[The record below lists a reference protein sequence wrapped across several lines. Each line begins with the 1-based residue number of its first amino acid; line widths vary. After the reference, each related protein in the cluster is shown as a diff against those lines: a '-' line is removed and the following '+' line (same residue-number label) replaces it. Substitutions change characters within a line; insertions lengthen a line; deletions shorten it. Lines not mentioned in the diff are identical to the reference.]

1 MADPI
6 VSKYTRPAIERQDDA
21 LDPKTSQPLM
31 LIGTMNETMADQLAP
46 GSNIA
51 HYRVVSHLGEGGMGS
66 VYLADDTHLGRRVA
80 LKVLPARLA
89 ADPERMHRFVQ
100 EARLASALTHPNV
113 AYIYEIGEE
122 ASKDDGLRFLA
133 MEYVDGEPL
142 SVRLSRG
149 PLPLSELLSIGAQV
163 ADALDDAHSKGIV
176 HRDIKPSNL
185 MLTPRG
191 YVKVLDFG
199 LAKLEGPRSGNQPHG
214 DETQLMTGAGVVLGT
229 VAYMSPEQALGRDLD
244 HRTDLFS
251 LGVVLY
257 EMAAARLPFS
267 GATASETMAR
277 ILNSQPEALARFN
290 YDLPEGLEHVVRKC
304 LEKDRE
310 RRYQT
315 AREVLV
321 DLKNIQRDSH
331 GAPLPGS
338 ARRNLTAVI
347 VDDEELARALLR
359 EYVASSAGVEIL
371 AECAN
376 GFEAVKAISEKK
388 PDLVFL
394 DVQMPKL
401 DGFEVLELI
410 GSQVAVIFVTAFDQ
424 YAMRAFDQHAVD
436 YLLKPFSLERFQKAL
451 ERARQ
456 RLGENPSS
464 GAKALQTP
472 PAAELARAAR
482 PPREYLQRIVVKDG
496 ARVHIIPVERLDY
509 AEAQD
514 DYVSLHSQGK
524 SYLKEQ
530 TISSLEAALD
540 PERFVRIHRS
550 AIVNLERV
558 GKIEP
563 YAKDS
568 RVAVLADGVQL
579 PVSRAGY
586 ERLRALLGN

>member
-1 MADPI
+1 MDGIMADLL
-6 VSKYTRPAIERQDDA
+6 T
-21 LDPKTSQPLM
+21 
-31 LIGTMNETMADQLAP
+31 P

-51 HYRVVSHLGEGGMGS
+51 HYRVDSRLGEGGMGT
-66 VYLADDTHLGRRVA
+66 VYLADDTRLGRSVA
-80 LKVLPARLA
+80 LKVLPASMA

-122 ASKDDGLRFLA
+122 QGLRFIA
-133 MEYVDGEPL
+133 MEYVAGEPL

-185 MLTPRG
+185 MITPRG

-199 LAKLEGPRSGNQPHG
+199 LAKLETSSR
-214 DETQLMTGAGVVLGT
+214 DETQLMTNTGVVMGT
-229 VAYMSPEQALGRDLD
+229 VAYMSPEQTLGRNLD

-267 GATASETMAR
+267 GATVSETMAR

-290 YDLPEGLEHVVRKC
+290 YDIPEGLERVVRKC

-315 AREVLV
+315 ARELVV
-321 DLKNIQRDSH
+321 DLKNLERDS
-331 GAPLPGS
+331 GGS
-338 ARRNLTAVI
+338 AAPAGTERNTLRAVI

-359 EYVASSAGVEIL
+359 EFVESSTGVEIL

-401 DGFEVLELI
+401 NGFEVLELI
-410 GSQVAVIFVTAFDQ
+410 GEEVAVIFVTAFDQ
-424 YAMRAFDQHAVD
+424 YAMRAFDEHAVD
-436 YLLKPFSLERFQKAL
+436 YLLKPFSQERFQKAL
-451 ERARQ
+451 ERARR

-464 GAKALQTP
+464 KPKAM
-472 PAAELARAAR
+472 PATELGRAAR

-558 GKIEP
+558 AKIEP

-568 RVAVLADGVQL
+568 RVAVLSDGAHL

-586 ERLRALLGN
+586 ERLRALLGS